1 MNRLSSSGKNLAIA
15 AISFILWEAAALIV
29 RSAGFPHSWNV
40 LSDLA
45 TLLKASSFWSD
56 FVVTLWITFIGFTI
70 GTVLALLAG
79 LIMGLNK
86 NIEISSRGTLNFMR
100 VIPSVVLLPLLIASI
115 GSSLRT
121 AVILTAY
128 VVAFTFVTYVIRGIA
143 DTDKQ
148 LIESSNLMKLP
159 KSTKVFLLYLPSTV
173 LLLGT
178 GMRLCASRAFGTVVT
193 AGIVAGTPGLG
204 AQLLMAQTNYEINR
218 VFAYVFVM
226 GITGVSIYSVFTRIE
241 KSLFK
246 WKVLV

>member
-1 MNRLSSSGKNLAIA
+1 MIKLSKPLKILAIA
-15 AISFILWEAAALIV
+15 SISFLMWESAALVV
-29 RSAGFPHSWNV
+29 RSAGFPHSWGVANEV
-40 LSDLA
+40 FALGK
-45 TLLKASSFWSD
+45 TFSFWSD
-56 FVVTLWITFIGFTI
+56 FAITLWITLFGFSI
-70 GTVLALLAG
+70 GTIIAILLG
-79 LIMGLNK
+79 LVMGLNK

-128 VVAFTFVTYVIRGIA
+128 VVSSTFVLYVIRGIA
-143 DTDKQ
+143 DTDLK
-148 LIESSNLMKLP
+148 LIETSELMQLP
-159 KSTKVFLLYLPSTV
+159 KITRVFLLYLPSTV
-173 LLLGT
+173 ALLGT

-204 AQLLMAQTNYEINR
+204 ARLYMAQTNSEIEE

-226 GITGVSIYSVFTRIE
+226 GVTGVCIYSAFTYLENR
-241 KSLFK
+241 LFK